1 MSEFRNMVLTIPDIS
16 QREMFDKFCSGLQ
29 YEVRLEVMKSTGNT
43 FNEAVRIALR
53 VDSDL

>member
-1 MSEFRNMVLTIPDIS
+1 MVLTIPDIS